1 MSQFMKNSL
10 LGIFTMSLLVSS
22 AQAVI
27 IVDYNAVDYNVV
39 MPPPPGVLTSRFVP
53 LAQTEP
59 GYLMQ
64 RSNAWRVYNQDRP
77 RTGALLVYPWVSG
90 SIGAPT
96 SLRQVEVRNNISRAQ
111 AYRLIPRE

>member
-27 IVDYNAVDYNVV
+27 IVDYNAV
-39 MPPPPGVLTSRFVP
+39 MPPPPGGLTSRYVP

-64 RSNAWRVYNQDRP
+64 RSNAWRIYNQDRP

-111 AYRLIPRE
+111 AYRPIPRE

>member
-39 MPPPPGVLTSRFVP
+39 MPPPPGGLTSRFVP

-111 AYRLIPRE
+111 AYRLSPRE

>member
-1 MSQFMKNSL
+1 MSQFRKNSL
-10 LGIFTMSLLVSS
+10 LGIFTMGLLVSS

-27 IVDYNAVDYNVV
+27 VIDYSVV
-39 MPPPPGVLTSRFVP
+39 RPPPPPGGLTSRFVP
-53 LAQTEP
+53 LAETEP

-111 AYRLIPRE
+111 AYRLSPRE

>member
-1 MSQFMKNSL
+1 MEMSQFRKNSL
-10 LGIFTMSLLVSS
+10 LGIFTIGLLVSS

-27 IVDYNAVDYNVV
+27 VIDYSVV
-39 MPPPPGVLTSRFVP
+39 RPPPPPGGLTSRFVP
-53 LAQTEP
+53 LAETEP

-111 AYRLIPRE
+111 AYRLSPRE

>member
-1 MSQFMKNSL
+1 MEMSQFRKNSL
-10 LGIFTMSLLVSS
+10 LGIFTMGLLVSS

-27 IVDYNAVDYNVV
+27 VIDYSVV
-39 MPPPPGVLTSRFVP
+39 RPPPPPGGLTSRFVP
-53 LAQTEP
+53 LAETEP

-77 RTGALLVYPWVSG
+77 RSGALLVYPWVSG

-111 AYRLIPRE
+111 AYRLSPRE

>member
-1 MSQFMKNSL
+1 MSQFRKNSL
-10 LGIFTMSLLVSS
+10 LGIFTMGLLVSS

-27 IVDYNAVDYNVV
+27 VIDYSVV
-39 MPPPPGVLTSRFVP
+39 RPPPPPGGLTSRFVP
-53 LAQTEP
+53 LAETEP

-77 RTGALLVYPWVSG
+77 RSGALLVYPWVSG

-111 AYRLIPRE
+111 AYRLSPRE

>member
-1 MSQFMKNSL
+1 MSQFRKNSL
-10 LGIFTMSLLVSS
+10 LGIFTIGFLVSS

-27 IVDYNAVDYNVV
+27 VIDYSVV
-39 MPPPPGVLTSRFVP
+39 RPPPPPGGLTSRFVP
-53 LAQTEP
+53 LAETEP

-77 RTGALLVYPWVSG
+77 RSGALLVYPWVSG

-111 AYRLIPRE
+111 AYRLSPRE

>member
-10 LGIFTMSLLVSS
+10 IGIFTMSLLVSS
-22 AQAVI
+22 AHAVI
-27 IVDYNAVDYNVV
+27 IVDYNAVKP
-39 MPPPPGVLTSRFVP
+39 PPPPGGLTSRYVP
-53 LAQTEP
+53 LVQTEP

-77 RTGALLVYPWVSG
+77 RTGAFLVYPWVSG

-111 AYRLIPRE
+111 AYRLSPRE